1 MWLKTL
7 DIGKQRE
14 EILKLFDEFRDQ
26 ILKDYSA
33 DKVILNESY
42 LNSKCQKAL
51 ADGTMPTAI
60 LKAPE
65 YVWNKI

>member
-1 MWLKTL
+1 MIRTDIEELQNDKPTLCAIEERWGMWLKTL

-42 LNSKCQKAL
+42 LNSKC
-51 ADGTMPTAI
+51 
-60 LKAPE
+60 
-65 YVWNKI
+65 